1 MVTHK
6 EDREREIH
14 NWFLYV
20 GFIGVMWTVNALNAT
35 PVILF
40 HLYLHTEQL
49 NTSVYFKKYVTYFTD
64 SHLSS
69 ICPCKKKN
77 PQHGNNNTQQQYT
90 TFKLYIHRPCTFP
103 SKEK

>member
-14 NWFLYV
+14 NCFLYV

-69 ICPCKKKN
+69 ICPCKKKK
-77 PQHGNNNTQQQYT
+77 PSTWQQQYT
-90 TFKLYIHRPCTFP
+90 TTVHNLQAIHSQALYIPF
-103 SKEK
+103 